1 MSAINYCWANIRWG
15 RGQPYSLDF
24 NDIYF
29 NTEDGLQE
37 TEYVFIA
44 QNLLQQRFSASDDSN
59 FTIIETGFGTGLNFF
74 CTSLHWLNCAPASAK
89 LHYVSLEKYPL
100 MAVDMEK
107 VTQLYPQFRSISNEL
122 LEQYS
127 YLQVGLNTICVANGR
142 IQLSLWIG
150 DVLDTLPRIQN
161 KADAWFL
168 DGFAPAKNAEMWSEQ
183 VFRHI
188 SRLSKLGTTF
198 ATFTSAG
205 EVRRGLQNIGFNV
218 QKCAGYGKKREMLSG
233 QFK

>member
-1 MSAINYCWANIRWG
+1 
-15 RGQPYSLDF
+15 
-24 NDIYF
+24 
-29 NTEDGLQE
+29 
-37 TEYVFIA
+37 
-44 QNLLQQRFSASDDSN
+44 
-59 FTIIETGFGTGLNFF
+59 
-74 CTSLHWLNCAPASAK
+74 

-100 MAVDMEK
+100 IPEDIEK
-107 VTQLYPQFRSISNEL
+107 VTQLYPQFLSISNEL

-127 YLQVGLNTICVANGR
+127 NLQVGLNTICVANDR

-150 DVLDTLPRIQN
+150 DVLDTLPRIKN

-168 DGFAPAKNAEMWSEQ
+168 DGFAPAKNPDMWSEQ

-188 SRLSKLGTTF
+188 SRLSKQGTTF
-198 ATFTSAG
+198 ATFTSVGA
-205 EVRRGLQNIGFNV
+205 VRRNLQNIGFSV